1 MGSVYSNWSEVLHGI
16 PQRSILGP
24 LLFNI
29 SINDIFF
36 LIEKSEILP
45 ITIPFTHLS
54 EIYCA
59 LKKVLCLIRKIFY
72 FGLGQMH

>member
-1 MGSVYSNWSEVLHGI
+1 MGSVYSNWSEVLRGI

-36 LIEKSEILP
+36 FIEKSGILP
-45 ITIPFTHLS
+45 TTIPCIHVT

-59 LKKVLCLIRKIFY
+59 LKKVFSLIRKIFC